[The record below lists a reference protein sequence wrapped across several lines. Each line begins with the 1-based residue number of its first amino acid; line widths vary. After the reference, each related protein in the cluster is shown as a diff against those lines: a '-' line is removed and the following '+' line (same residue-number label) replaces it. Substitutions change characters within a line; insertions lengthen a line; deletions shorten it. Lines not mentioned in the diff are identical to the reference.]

1 MTVND
6 KIHDAAVVGSGPA
19 GMTAAMQVR
28 RMGLEV
34 ALFERNRPGGLLL
47 HAGCVENYPGVE
59 GALDGASLARR
70 FADKLAFF
78 GVVPIR
84 QEVRAWSREGSLFV
98 LETSGPSCRA
108 RTLVVATG
116 TRPRAHGLR
125 IESAEAAARVTD
137 DVLAILPG
145 RPSSAII
152 IGGGD
157 AAFDYALTLSSKGWE
172 TAVVFRKD
180 RPAAL
185 RLLVERVE
193 AGRHIA
199 VCPGVAAEAVSSV
212 DTGGVALRGRRRGE
226 PWERRADWVLTAVG
240 REPEDSLLR
249 PLRLPSGLTGEV
261 DAEPGLF
268 AAGDVRR
275 STSRQSVIAAGD
287 GMTSAMAVAAF
298 LAGR

>member
-1 MTVND
+1 VQTMAVND
-6 KIHDAAVVGSGPA
+6 RIRDAAVVGSGPA
-19 GMTAAMQVR
+19 GMTAAMQMR

-70 FADKLAFF
+70 FADKLASF

-84 QEVRAWSREGSLFV
+84 REVRAWSREGSLFV

-137 DVLAILPG
+137 DVLSILPG
-145 RPSSAII
+145 RPSSVII
-152 IGGGD
+152 VGGGD

-185 RLLVERVE
+185 RLLVDRVE
-193 AGRHIA
+193 GGRVK
-199 VCPGVAAEAVSSV
+199 VCPGVAAEAVSSAGE
-212 DTGGVALRGRRRGE
+212 GGVALRGRRGGE
-226 PWERRADWVLTAVG
+226 PWERRAA
-240 REPEDSLLR
+240 LR
-249 PLRLPSGLTGEV
+249 KYR
-261 DAEPGLF
+261 
-268 AAGDVRR
+268 
-275 STSRQSVIAAGD
+275 
-287 GMTSAMAVAAF
+287 
-298 LAGR
+298 